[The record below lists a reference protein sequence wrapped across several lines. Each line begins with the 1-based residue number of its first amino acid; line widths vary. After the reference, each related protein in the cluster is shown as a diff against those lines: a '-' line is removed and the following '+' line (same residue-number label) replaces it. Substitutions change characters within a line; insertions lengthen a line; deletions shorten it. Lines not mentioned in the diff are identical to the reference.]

1 MSPIEGSSSAAL
13 ITPASLASLP
23 DFRIGDVQISP
34 SRRVMSGHAGQ
45 QDVEPRVMQVLV
57 VLAEAEGV
65 VVTRNALFDR
75 CWGGTYVGDD
85 SLNRTIAALRR
96 VVATVAPGSFE
107 IETIPRTGYRIAGAH
122 PDLPASSDAPTPDRG
137 IPRRAV
143 IGGAVAAAA
152 VGGGGL
158 LWANGRRN
166 REFEALLAKGE
177 EALDYGDPAADPSD
191 DFRRA
196 VAMRPDSARA
206 QGLFGFSRAALAEYG
221 PPSEA
226 PAAVREAQPA
236 VQAALSIDPNA
247 PDARIAQT
255 LLQRSGL
262 DFAATE
268 ERFREIL
275 AADPQNVRAMREL
288 WDLLQC
294 VGRSREALSV
304 VERAIAAKPLA
315 AANNYPRAQLLWIL
329 GRNAEAD
336 RVIDR
341 AMHYWPSHRFVR
353 FARFMIFAF
362 TDRPRAA
369 LAMLDGK
376 DTAPQGFSAEAIALW
391 RISLAAIEQR
401 TPAAITAARSANLA
415 AAKTNLRIASQGIF
429 VLSVLGEVDAAFEI
443 VNELFVIPARNSAR
457 DQPGAKTV
465 PVASTAWR
473 FAPWLFIP
481 PTAPLRAD
489 ARFEALCDGIG
500 LTDYWRT
507 RHVIPDYK
515 VRTA

>member
-1 MSPIEGSSSAAL
+1 MTMDGPSSDAL

-23 DFRIGDVQISP
+23 DFNIGEAAISP
-34 SRRVMSGHAGQ
+34 SRRIISGRSGQ

-57 VLAEAEGV
+57 ALAQANGA

-107 IETIPRTGYRIAGAH
+107 IETIPRTGYRVAGAN
-122 PDLPASSDAPTPDRG
+122 PDLPATSDAPTPGRG
-137 IPRRAV
+137 FPRRAV

-152 VGGGGL
+152 VGSAGL
-158 LWANGRRN
+158 LWADRRRN

-177 EALDYGDPAADPSD
+177 QALDYGDPAADPSD

-206 QGLFGFSRAALAEYG
+206 QGLLGFSRAALAEYG

-226 PAAVREAQPA
+226 PAAVREAERP
-236 VQAALSIDPNA
+236 VQVALSIDPGA

-255 LLQRSGL
+255 LLQRSAL

-268 ERFREIL
+268 ERYRQIL
-275 AADPQNVRAMREL
+275 AADPQNIRAMREL

-304 VERAIAAKPLA
+304 VERAIAIKPLA

-341 AMHYWPSHRFVR
+341 AMQYWPSHRFVR

-376 DTAPQGFSAEAIALW
+376 DTAPQSFSAEAVALW
-391 RISLAAIEQR
+391 RVSLAAIEHR
-401 TPAAITAARSANLA
+401 TPAAITAARSATLA
-415 AAKTNLRIASQGIF
+415 AAKTNLRFASQAVF
-429 VLSVLGEVDAAFEI
+429 VLSALGEIDAAFEI
-443 VNELFVIPARNSAR
+443 VNELFVISGRKLSR
-457 DQPGAKTV
+457 DHADAKTG

-481 PTAPLRAD
+481 PTASLRAD
-489 ARFEALCDGIG
+489 ARFEVLCDGIG
-500 LTDYWRT
+500 LTDYWRK
-507 RHVIPDYK
+507 RGVVPDYK
-515 VRTA
+515 LGLA

>member
-1 MSPIEGSSSAAL
+1 MSRIDGSSSAAL

-23 DFRIGDVQISP
+23 DFRIGEVAISP
-34 SRRVMSGHAGQ
+34 SRRVISGPGGQ

-57 VLAEAEGV
+57 ALAEADGA
-65 VVTRNALFDR
+65 VVTRNTLFDR

-96 VVATVAPGSFE
+96 VVATVAPDSFE
-107 IETIPRTGYRIAGAH
+107 IETIPRTGYRLAGAH
-122 PDLPASSDAPTPDRG
+122 PDLPASTDAPAAG
-137 IPRRAV
+137 GGFPRRAV

-152 VGGGGL
+152 VGGAGL

-166 REFEALLAKGE
+166 RDFEALLAKGE

-191 DFRRA
+191 EFRRA

-206 QGLFGFSRAALAEYG
+206 QGLLAFTRAMAADYG
-221 PPSEA
+221 APSEA
-226 PAAVREAQPA
+226 PAAVREAERA
-236 VQAALSIDPNA
+236 AAAALSIDPNA
-247 PDARIAQT
+247 PDARIART
-255 LLQRSGL
+255 LLQRSTL

-268 ERFREIL
+268 ARFREIL
-275 AADPQNVRAMREL
+275 AADPQNIRAMREF

-341 AMHYWPSHRFVR
+341 ALQYWPSHRFVR

-376 DTAPQGFSAEAIALW
+376 DTAPQSFSAEAVALW
-391 RISLAAIEQR
+391 RVSLAALEQR
-401 TPAAITAARSANLA
+401 TPAAIAAARRANLA
-415 AAKTNLRIASQGIF
+415 AAQTNLRIASQGVF
-429 VLSVLGEVDAAFEI
+429 VLSALGEIDAAFQI
-443 VNELFVIPARNSAR
+443 VNELFVIPARNLTG
-457 DQPGAKTV
+457 DQPGGKAV
-465 PVASTAWR
+465 PVSSTAWR

-507 RHVIPDYK
+507 RRVVPDYK
-515 VRTA
+515 LRTA